1 MKKFANILLNPWII
15 FFSVITGSVIGVFEP
30 QLANSLAPFGVIYL
44 KLLQM
49 LVLPVL
55 MTAIISGLGR
65 LFISGSAQE
74 YLVKVLLF
82 LVVNLMLISA
92 MGVSVGHLGK
102 VGSGLGEQA
111 QITLGKTISA
121 AEANTDATAL
131 MGQETSGV
139 YLFIQAMVPSNIFQA
154 LVNGDNLAILFFS
167 ILVGISM
174 GLLGSS
180 SSYIALDVVDAF
192 YGAFLAAIN
201 WVMYLLP
208 FGLCCLFAS
217 QVAQVG
223 LDIFWAMSKL
233 VLFIYLSASVLIL
246 GFALLIAYKS
256 KISFLQTLAA
266 LRQPFFVAL
275 GTASSFAS
283 IPAAL
288 TALQDKLQVK
298 HDVADLIVPL
308 GMTINPPGSV
318 LYFAIAGTFI
328 AQIYNV
334 SLGLDQLAIMVFAAL
349 LAGISSASAPGI
361 VGLSMISM
369 VLIPLGLPVEVA
381 IILLVAIDPI
391 VDPILTVVNVFS
403 NCAMAVIASEP
414 DKTEATPNVL
424 HNLLSVE
431 QNKQ

>member
-1 MKKFANILLNPWII
+1 MKKIINLLLNPWII
-15 FFSVITGSVIGVFEP
+15 FISVATGSLIGVFSP
-30 QLANSLAPFGVIYL
+30 DIAYSLKPFGSIYL
-44 KLLQM
+44 QLLQM

-65 LFISGSAQE
+65 LFISGSAKD
-74 YLVKVLLF
+74 YLFRVLLF
-82 LVVNLMLISA
+82 LMINLTFAASL
-92 MGVSVGHLGK
+92 GVSVGHLGK
-102 VGSGLGEQA
+102 VGSSLEKQA
-111 QITLGKTISA
+111 QITLGQTISS
-121 AEANTDATAL
+121 AESNATHTLVVTTD
-131 MGQETSGV
+131 TSSFYV
-139 YLFIQAMVPSNIFQA
+139 FLKAMVPNNIFQA

-167 ILVGISM
+167 MLVGISM

-180 SSYIALDVVDAF
+180 SSHIALDVVDAF
-192 YGAFLAAIN
+192 YAAFLAAIN

-217 QVAQVG
+217 QIAQVG

-233 VLFIYLSASVLIL
+233 VLYIYVSALVLIFIFSVLIY
-246 GFALLIAYKS
+246 AKS
-256 KISFLQTLAA
+256 KTTYLQTLAA

-283 IPAAL
+283 IPSAL
-288 TALQDKLQVK
+288 KTLQEKLKVK
-298 HDVADLIVPL
+298 KEVSDLLVPL

-328 AQIYNV
+328 AQIYDV
-334 SLGLDQLAIMVFAAL
+334 SLDFSQLLIMVFGAL

-381 IILLVAIDPI
+381 IILLIAIDPI

-403 NCAMAVIASEP
+403 NCTMTMIADNPQTQDLEP
-414 DKTEATPNVL
+414 IMENI
-424 HNLLSVE
+424 
-431 QNKQ
+431 